1 VCLFVLDDS
10 LIKRE
15 VEDGGG
21 KDKLLEKKE
30 GRGGERETRTTN
42 RTSSSRVLHTTY
54 N

>member
-30 GRGGERETRTTN
+30 GRGGERD
-42 RTSSSRVLHTTY
+42 
-54 N
+54 

>member
-30 GRGGERETRTTN
+30 GRGGETRTTN